1 MKKIL
6 LFMML
11 VASSASAEIYT
22 SSAHKV
28 SLLELYTSEGCN
40 SCPPAENWLSRVYRQ
55 GYRDG
60 AVVPLAFHVTYWD
73 YLGWKDKF
81 SSKAYDQRQRKMVSQ
96 QGGRTVYTPQF
107 FLNARTVRSVST
119 LKSSLDRLSMQRAA
133 VKIWSDVASS
143 PYDVVVEVRL
153 ERVDKHIDDILH
165 VIVVPYENNIA
176 SSIKAGENEGRD
188 TTHQYV
194 ARDMQS
200 SLMSLKG
207 SKKRQ
212 FYLKK
217 KLKQQWDGVVVMV
230 ENNNRVVQVLNIP
243 LKEPQ

>member
-1 MKKIL
+1 MRKFL

-40 SCPPAENWLSRVYRQ
+40 SCPPAEAWLSRVYRQ
-55 GYRDG
+55 GFREG

-81 SSKAYDQRQRKMVSQ
+81 SKKNYDRRQRKMVTQ

-107 FLNARTVRSVST
+107 FLNTKTVRSVST

-133 VKIWSDVASS
+133 VKIWSDVTSS

-165 VIVVPYENNIA
+165 VIVVPYENDIA
-176 SSIKAGENEGRD
+176 SSIKAGENEGLE

-194 ARDMQS
+194 ARDLQS

-207 SKKRQ
+207 SNKRQ

-217 KLKQQWDGVVVMV
+217 KPKQKWDGVVVIV
-230 ENNNRVVQVLNIP
+230 ESNNEVIQALNIS
-243 LKEPQ
+243 LVKS

>member
-1 MKKIL
+1 MKIIL
-6 LFMML
+6 LFIL
-11 VASSASAEIYT
+11 LFTSSASAEIYT
-22 SSAHKV
+22 SSARKV

-40 SCPPAENWLSRVYRQ
+40 SCPPAEAWLARVYRQ
-55 GYRDG
+55 GFRDG

-73 YLGWKDKF
+73 YLGWKDRF
-81 SSKAYDQRQRKMVSQ
+81 SSKTYDQRQRKMVSQ
-96 QGGRTVYTPQF
+96 EGGRTVYTPQF

-119 LKSSLDRLSMQRAA
+119 LKTSLDRLSMQRAG

-207 SKKRQ
+207 SKQRQ

-217 KLKQQWDGVVVMV
+217 KPGMRWSGVVIFV
-230 ENNNRVVQVLNIP
+230 ESNNEVIQTLNIP
-243 LKEPQ
+243 LM

>member
-6 LFMML
+6 WLLAL
-11 VASSASAEIYT
+11 VVSSASAEIYT
-22 SSAHKV
+22 SSPHKV

-40 SCPPAENWLSRVYRQ
+40 SCPPAEAWLSRVYRQ
-55 GYRDG
+55 GFREG

-81 SSKAYDQRQRKMVSQ
+81 SSKTYDQRQRKMVSQ

-107 FLNARTVRSVST
+107 FLNAKTVRSVST

-133 VKIWSDVASS
+133 VKIWSDVTAS

-153 ERVDKHIDDILH
+153 ERVEKHIDDILH
-165 VIVVPYENNIA
+165 VIVVPYENNID
-176 SSIKAGENEGRD
+176 SSIKAGENQGVD

-194 ARDMQS
+194 AREMQS

-207 SKKRQ
+207 SKQRQ

-217 KLKQQWDGVVVMV
+217 KPKQKWDGVVVIV
-230 ENNNRVVQVLNIP
+230 ESNNEVIQTLNIP
-243 LKEPQ
+243 LKKS